1 MVLFSVVM
9 CRVNDAPVVPQAP
22 LFDAV
27 KPDGR
32 ALISGKSIHKGA
44 EQEESVRVTDARLL
58 SQST

>member
-1 MVLFSVVM
+1 MVLFADVM
-9 CRVNDAPVVPQAP
+9 CRVKDAPVVPQAP

-32 ALISGKSIHKGA
+32 ALIRGKSIHRGA
-44 EQEESVRVTDARLL
+44 AQEESWTVTDLRLF